1 MKNKSKIKTQ
11 TQFTKEQIESTPKEI
26 LEVLFKYMEKE
37 INSTKRE
44 VIFLETTLRRIK
56 EKKLPEMQNELETLL
71 SNRESQAKIKQQRK
85 LINECT
91 DNYNKTI
98 KNYHEINEYL
108 NILKKDALKIAKV
121 LKCNLN

>member
-98 KNYHEINEYL
+98 KN
-108 NILKKDALKIAKV
+108 
-121 LKCNLN
+121 

>member
-44 VIFLETTLRRIK
+44 VIFLETTLRSIK

>member
-56 EKKLPEMQNELETLL
+56 EKKLPQMQNELETLL

>member
-85 LINECT
+85 LRNECT

>member
-1 MKNKSKIKTQ
+1 
-11 TQFTKEQIESTPKEI
+11 
-26 LEVLFKYMEKE
+26 
-37 INSTKRE
+37 
-44 VIFLETTLRRIK
+44 
-56 EKKLPEMQNELETLL
+56 MQNELETLL

>member
-11 TQFTKEQIESTPKEI
+11 TQFTKEQNESTPKEI